1 VALPPLPLLAPRLIS
16 PWEIKVRAVGHDAF
30 DATETFFEM
39 QRLGLTAQHFLTPAQ
54 ALELLGTD
62 PEQTDDVVCLGG
74 AVCLLDEG

>member
-1 VALPPLPLLAPRLIS
+1 
-16 PWEIKVRAVGHDAF
+16 
-30 DATETFFEM
+30 M
-39 QRLGLTAQHFLTPAQ
+39 QRLGLTAQHILTPAQ